1 MSVNE
6 ESEVGALRRA
16 LDRIVDHS
24 RDNTEKGR
32 YFERAVKVYLEKDR
46 TQRQYYDKVWH
57 YASWAEQQGF
67 IRTDKG
73 IDLVARLRNSEDLV
87 AIQCKYRE
95 ENGSIS
101 KREIDSFVA
110 EALSKG
116 INRLIIV
123 DTLSGDLNQNA
134 LDTLKS
140 ADPGFFRITLSE
152 MEKGSVSW
160 DKYCHNETI
169 TNRKV
174 KRPRKYQRIAI
185 DKVLSGLKKADRGS
199 LIMACGTGKT
209 FTSLKIA
216 EEYAGKTSYVLFMVP
231 SLALMSQTLRE
242 WKLDAASEF
251 DAYAVCSDITVGRK
265 INRNDDMIT
274 LQRHDLP
281 FPATTDPES
290 ISALVKKSG
299 RMTVIFSTY
308 QSIDTISI
316 AQKSFGLPSF
326 DLIICDEAHRTAGAD
341 LVENSEMK
349 QESKWL
355 RVHSND
361 HVSGRKRLYMTATPK
376 VYGETAKRKAK
387 DRDYILASMDNEDTF
402 GKNFHEYGF
411 SQAVEDEVLSDY
423 KVIIFM
429 MDESIAEKA
438 VHQESEDKEVQKALK
453 DIDIRRE
460 DTAKLIG
467 CYKAL
472 TKQNLVTKDN
482 SKPMIRSLAFCSNI
496 KKSKMVAN
504 EFGRVVDKFNDFEKF
519 KKPYTLVAN
528 HVDGT
533 DNAATREERVQW
545 LKDANHG
552 RQCKVL
558 SNARCL
564 SEGID
569 VPALDAVIFMHP
581 RNSQIEVIQAVGRV
595 MRKTSSKDMGYVIL
609 PISMPAG
616 EEDTEKALNNNS
628 RYKVIWQV
636 LRALRAHDDRFQH
649 VINKISEGEDFSE
662 KMEIIGMRNVSD
674 LESKVTIEN
683 FNIPR
688 KRKEEVIDVGGKPE
702 AEEEEIEESSQESP
716 DHENIARQL
725 DLFVDKWTGALL
737 PKIVE
742 KCGDRTYW
750 DVLSTNLHDIT
761 KIYSSKIRQVVEN
774 EDSSAGTAFAAFV
787 NEMHENIN
795 PSVTT
800 DDAISMLAQHL
811 AIRPV
816 FEVLFREHAFTK
828 CNPVSISMDRVLDAL
843 DWHDIESEAHDMQKF
858 YAQIRRRVEGLTTSR
873 GRQNLL
879 RRIYEKL
886 FKDAF
891 PDMAD
896 LLGIVYTPVEIVDFI
911 IHSVNDVLKNDF
923 GQTLSSKG
931 VHILDPF
938 TGTGTFVT
946 RLMQLGVVDR
956 CDLERK
962 YEKEIFANE
971 IVPLAYYAS
980 AVNIEQ
986 VYHQI
991 MGNSDVYTPFKGITM
1006 TDTFQ
1011 LYENQGDVE
1020 SYYSSENSS
1029 RRESQKNLDI
1039 KVIMGNPPYSAG
1051 KKRVMGSP
1059 NVKYPELDRRIRYT
1073 YSQGGSGGLQSELY
1087 NSYIKAFRWATDRI
1101 MNIRGNDDTGEGKGI
1116 VAFVSPGGWI
1126 SKTVADQMRRRM
1138 REEYSK
1144 LYIFHLRGDG
1154 RAKML
1159 SNANSWQGENV
1170 FGQGSMSSIAISILV
1185 RNPDLK
1191 EQGQVYFYDI
1201 SSHNPNQ
1208 GGLKTQ
1214 EKLEIISKLRSID
1227 GISRHYGW
1235 TAINPNDSEDWIVER
1250 DARFGTFPTLIND
1263 GTGVSVFNVYSHGIK
1278 SNRDAWVYNG
1288 DHDML
1293 NKKMQSMIEF
1303 YNRNIGKEKSLRDLK
1318 PDPKIIKVTDKIDK
1332 LFKRN
1337 VQIEHSSSAIK
1348 EAVYRPFFKTNLY
1361 SNSHV
1366 IERPGNIEGY
1376 FPSDGS
1382 SNRVICIPG
1391 LGASAGFSALMVDTV
1406 PDYSMVQGGLCFPLN
1421 NPSKNRPP
1429 PTDRGKIIQGDGIS
1443 DFALEKIKALY
1454 ADTEITKEDIF
1465 YYIYGVFHSPDVIG
1479 QFATNF
1485 EMENA
1490 RLPLVKT
1497 IADFHKFSAA
1507 GKTLGDIHVN
1517 YEDADLYDV
1526 TFENGDPAN
1535 HPLASTAP
1543 EKLYRVQKMEKSG
1556 DDETVIVY
1564 NEHITMSQVPLR
1576 AHDYIVN
1583 GKSALWWIMNRCQIK
1598 IDTGRR
1604 SSESHIVNDPNQFAI
1619 KNRKNPRYILDLFCR
1634 TITVSLKTLD
1644 IVESLPP
1651 LKLAEISADENPFAA
1666 DVKNDLFS

>member
-1 MSVNE
+1 MVNFHTVCIDAPAVRRDIMPANE
-6 ESEVGALRRA
+6 ERSETGALRRA

-24 RDNTEKGR
+24 KDTTEKGR
-32 YFERAVKVYLEKDR
+32 YFERAVKVYLEKDK
-46 TQRQYYDKVWH
+46 TQRQHYDKVWH
-57 YASWAEQQGF
+57 YADWAEQQGF
-67 IRTDKG
+67 TRTDKG
-73 IDLVARLRNSEDLV
+73 IDLVACLRNSEDLV
-87 AIQCKYRE
+87 AIQCKYRDE
-95 ENGSIS
+95 GGSIS
-101 KREIDSFVA
+101 KKEIDSFVA

-116 INRLIIV
+116 INKLIIV

-134 LDTLKS
+134 LDTLIS

-152 MEKGSVSW
+152 METGSVNW

-169 TNRKV
+169 TDKNV
-174 KRPRKYQRIAI
+174 KSPRKYQRIAI
-185 DKVLSGLKKADRGS
+185 DRVLSGLKKADRGS

-216 EEYAGKTSYVLFMVP
+216 EEYAGRTSCVLFMVP

-242 WKLDAASEF
+242 WKLDAESEF

-265 INRNDDMIT
+265 INRSDDMIT

-290 ISALVKKSG
+290 ISALIKKTRKCN

-308 QSIDTISI
+308 QSIDTISV

-341 LVENSEMK
+341 LAENAEMN

-361 HVSGRKRLYMTATPK
+361 HVSGHKRLYMTATPK

-387 DRDYILASMDNEDTF
+387 DRDYVLASMDNEDTF
-402 GKNFHEYGF
+402 GKSFHEYGF

-438 VHQESEDKEVQKALK
+438 VHQESVEKAAHKVPK
-453 DIDIRRE
+453 DVDIRRE
-460 DTAKLIG
+460 DAAKLIG

-472 TKQNLVTKDN
+472 TKQNLAAEDN
-482 SKPMIRSLAFCSNI
+482 SRPMTKSLAFCSNI
-496 KKSKMVAN
+496 KKSKMVAS
-504 EFGRVVDKFNDFEKF
+504 EFERVVDKFNDFEKIEM
-519 KKPYTLVAN
+519 PYRLIAN

-533 DNAATREERVQW
+533 DNAAIREERVRW
-545 LKDANHG
+545 LKDTHYR

-595 MRKTSSKDMGYVIL
+595 MRKTPSKDMGYVIL

-616 EEDTEKALNNNS
+616 EKDTEKALNNNS

-649 VINKISEGEDFSE
+649 IINKISEGEDFSE
-662 KMEIIGMRNVSD
+662 KIEIIGMKNVSD

-683 FNIPR
+683 FSIPR
-688 KRKEEVIDVGGKPE
+688 KRKEEVIDVGGTSETKKE
-702 AEEEEIEESSQESP
+702 DIEESQEESP
-716 DHENIARQL
+716 SHETIARQL

-742 KCGDRTYW
+742 RCGDRTYW

-761 KIYSSKIRQVVEN
+761 NIYSSRIRKIVEE
-774 EDSSAGTAFAAFV
+774 EDSSGSKAFAAFV

-800 DDAISMLAQHL
+800 DDAISMMAQHL

-816 FEVLFREHAFTK
+816 FEVLFKEHAFTK

-843 DWHDIESEAHDMQKF
+843 DWHNIESEAHDMQKF

-911 IHSVNDVLKNDF
+911 IHSVNDVLENDF

-931 VHILDPF
+931 VNILDPF

-956 CDLERK
+956 NDLKRK

-971 IVPLAYYAS
+971 IVPLAYYA
-980 AVNIEQ
+980 ATINIEQ
-986 VYHQI
+986 VYHQV
-991 MGNSDVYTPFKGITM
+991 MENSEAYTPFKGITM

-1039 KVIMGNPPYSAG
+1039 KVIVGNPPYSTG
-1051 KKRVMGSP
+1051 KKKVMGSP
-1059 NVKYPELDRRIRYT
+1059 NVKYPGLDKRVKYT

-1101 MNIRGNDDTGEGKGI
+1101 MNIRGNDDTGEGRGI
-1116 VAFVSPGGWI
+1116 VAFVSAGGWI

-1138 REEYSK
+1138 REDYSK

-1154 RAKML
+1154 RAKMA
-1159 SNANSWQGENV
+1159 SKANNWQGENV

-1201 SSHNPNQ
+1201 CNHNPIQ

-1214 EKLEIISKLRSID
+1214 EKLKIISNLKSIN
-1227 GISRHYGW
+1227 GISKHHGW
-1235 TAINPNDSEDWIVER
+1235 TAISPSDSEDWIVER
-1250 DARFGTFPTLIND
+1250 DARFGTFPVLIND
-1263 GTGVSVFNVYSHGIK
+1263 GTNRSVFDLYSHGVK

-1288 DHDML
+1288 DQDVL
-1293 NKKMQSMIEF
+1293 KEKMKSMIEF
-1303 YNRNIGKEKSLRDLK
+1303 YNENIGKEKSLRDLK
-1318 PDPKIIKVTDKIDK
+1318 PDPKIIKVTDKIDN
-1332 LFKRN
+1332 LFKRS
-1337 VQIEHSSSAIK
+1337 VHIEHSSNAVK

-1366 IERPGNIEGY
+1366 IERPGNIESY

-1391 LGASAGFSALMVDTV
+1391 IGASAGFSALMVDTV

-1421 NPSKNRPP
+1421 NSSKNAPPP
-1429 PTDRGKIIQGDGIS
+1429 PTH
-1443 DFALEKIKALY
+1443 
-1454 ADTEITKEDIF
+1454 T
-1465 YYIYGVFHSPDVIG
+1465 H
-1479 QFATNF
+1479 
-1485 EMENA
+1485 
-1490 RLPLVKT
+1490 
-1497 IADFHKFSAA
+1497 
-1507 GKTLGDIHVN
+1507 
-1517 YEDADLYDV
+1517 
-1526 TFENGDPAN
+1526 
-1535 HPLASTAP
+1535 
-1543 EKLYRVQKMEKSG
+1543 
-1556 DDETVIVY
+1556 
-1564 NEHITMSQVPLR
+1564 
-1576 AHDYIVN
+1576 
-1583 GKSALWWIMNRCQIK
+1583 
-1598 IDTGRR
+1598 
-1604 SSESHIVNDPNQFAI
+1604 
-1619 KNRKNPRYILDLFCR
+1619 
-1634 TITVSLKTLD
+1634 
-1644 IVESLPP
+1644 
-1651 LKLAEISADENPFAA
+1651 
-1666 DVKNDLFS
+1666 

>member
-1 MSVNE
+1 MSADEENE
-6 ESEVGALRRA
+6 TGALRRA

-24 RDNTEKGR
+24 KDNTEKGR
-32 YFERAVKVYLEKDR
+32 YFERAVKVYLEKDK
-46 TQRQYYDKVWH
+46 TQRQHYDKIWH
-57 YASWAEQQGF
+57 YADWAEQQGF
-67 IRTDKG
+67 VRTDKG
-73 IDLVARLRNSEDLV
+73 IDLVARLRNSENLV

-95 ENGSIS
+95 EHGSIS
-101 KREIDSFVA
+101 KKEIDSFVA

-116 INRLIIV
+116 INKLIVV

-140 ADPGFFRITLSE
+140 ADPEFFRITLSE
-152 MEKGSVSW
+152 MEQGSVDW
-160 DKYCHNETI
+160 NKYCQRKTI
-169 TNRKV
+169 TDK
-174 KRPRKYQRIAI
+174 KTKSPRKYQRVAI
-185 DKVLSGLKKADRGS
+185 DRVLNGLKRADRGS
-199 LIMACGTGKT
+199 LVMACGTGKT

-216 EEYAGKTSYVLFMVP
+216 EEYAGEQSYVLFLVP

-242 WKLDAASEF
+242 WKLDAANEF

-265 INRNDDMIT
+265 IHRNDDMIT
-274 LQRHDLP
+274 LERHDLP

-290 ISALVKKSG
+290 ISAQIKKARKNN

-341 LVENSEMK
+341 LAANSELK

-355 RVHSND
+355 RIHSNE

-402 GKNFHEYGF
+402 GKSFHEYGF

-438 VHQESEDKEVQKALK
+438 VYQESKDKVSKET
-453 DIDIRRE
+453 DMRRE
-460 DTAKLIG
+460 DAAKLIG

-472 TKQNLVTKDN
+472 TKQNLKTKDN
-482 SKPMIRSLAFCSNI
+482 SKPMTRSLAFCSNI
-496 KKSKMVAN
+496 KKSKMVAS
-504 EFGRVVDKFNDFEKF
+504 EFGRVVDKFNNFENVEKS
-519 KKPYTLVAN
+519 YSLIAN

-533 DNAATREERVQW
+533 DKAATREERIQW
-545 LKDANHG
+545 LKDTHYQ
-552 RQCKVL
+552 RQCRIL

-564 SEGID
+564 SEGVD

-595 MRKTSSKDMGYVIL
+595 MRKSPSKDMGYVIL

-616 EEDTEKALNNNS
+616 EKDTERTLNNNN

-662 KMEIIGMRNVSD
+662 KMEIIGMKNVSE

-683 FNIPR
+683 FRIPR
-688 KRKEEVIDVGGKPE
+688 KRKEEVIDVGGKSE
-702 AEEEEIEESSQESP
+702 TEKGEIEEQRQESS
-716 DHENIARQL
+716 DHEIIARQL
-725 DLFVDKWTGALL
+725 DLFVDKWTGILL

-750 DVLSTNLHDIT
+750 DVLSTNLYDIT
-761 KIYSSKIRQVVEN
+761 KIYSSRIRQIVGE
-774 EDSSAGTAFAAFV
+774 EDSPAGRAFTTFV
-787 NEMHENIN
+787 NEMREDIN
-795 PSVTT
+795 PSVTR

-816 FEVLFREHAFTK
+816 FEVLFKEHAFTK

-843 DWHDIESEAHDMQKF
+843 DWHKIEKEAHDMQKF

-891 PDMAD
+891 PEMAD

-923 GQTLSSKG
+923 GQTLGSEG

-946 RLMQLGVVDR
+946 RLMQLGIIDHN
-956 CDLERK
+956 DLKRK
-962 YEKEIFANE
+962 YDKEIFANE

-980 AVNIEQ
+980 AINIEQ

-991 MGNSDVYTPFKGITM
+991 MGNSEVYTPFKGITM

-1039 KVIMGNPPYSAG
+1039 KVVIGNPPYSAG
-1051 KKRVMGSP
+1051 KKKITGSS
-1059 NVKYPELDRRIRYT
+1059 NVKYPELENRVRYT

-1101 MNIRGNDDTGEGKGI
+1101 MNIRGNDDIGAGKGV
-1116 VAFVSPGGWI
+1116 VAFVSAGGWI

-1138 REEYSK
+1138 REDYSK

-1154 RAKML
+1154 RAQMA

-1185 RNPDLK
+1185 RNSDLK

-1201 SSHNPNQ
+1201 CNHNPSQ
-1208 GGLKTQ
+1208 GGLKTK
-1214 EKLEIISKLRSID
+1214 EKLKIISELRSIN
-1227 GISRHYGW
+1227 GISRNHGW
-1235 TAINPNDSEDWIVER
+1235 TVINPNDSEDWIVER
-1250 DARFGTFPTLIND
+1250 DVRFGTFPVLGND
-1263 GTGVSVFNVYSHGIK
+1263 KTGRSVFNVYSHGIK

-1288 DHDML
+1288 DHSILDER
-1293 NKKMQSMIEF
+1293 MQSMIEF
-1303 YNRNIGKEKSLRDLK
+1303 YNKNIGKAKSLRDLQ
-1318 PDPKIIKVTDKIDK
+1318 PDPKIIKVSDKIDN
-1332 LFKRN
+1332 LFKRR
-1337 VQIEHSSSAIK
+1337 VHIDHSSSFIK

-1366 IERPGNIEGY
+1366 IERPGDVERY
-1376 FPSDGS
+1376 FPSDGP

-1421 NPSKNRPP
+1421 NPSKNTPP
-1429 PTDRGKIIQGDGIS
+1429 P
-1443 DFALEKIKALY
+1443 
-1454 ADTEITKEDIF
+1454 
-1465 YYIYGVFHSPDVIG
+1465 
-1479 QFATNF
+1479 
-1485 EMENA
+1485 
-1490 RLPLVKT
+1490 PLT
-1497 IADFHKFSAA
+1497 IAA
-1507 GKTLGDIHVN
+1507 V
-1517 YEDADLYDV
+1517 
-1526 TFENGDPAN
+1526 
-1535 HPLASTAP
+1535 
-1543 EKLYRVQKMEKSG
+1543 
-1556 DDETVIVY
+1556 
-1564 NEHITMSQVPLR
+1564 
-1576 AHDYIVN
+1576 
-1583 GKSALWWIMNRCQIK
+1583 
-1598 IDTGRR
+1598 
-1604 SSESHIVNDPNQFAI
+1604 
-1619 KNRKNPRYILDLFCR
+1619 
-1634 TITVSLKTLD
+1634 
-1644 IVESLPP
+1644 
-1651 LKLAEISADENPFAA
+1651 
-1666 DVKNDLFS
+1666 